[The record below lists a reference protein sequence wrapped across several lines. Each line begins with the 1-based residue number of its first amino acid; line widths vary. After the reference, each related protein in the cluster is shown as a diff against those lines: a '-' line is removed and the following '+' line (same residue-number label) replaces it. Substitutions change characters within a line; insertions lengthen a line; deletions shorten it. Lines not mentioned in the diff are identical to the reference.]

1 VLAAANIETLK
12 RYGMEKRTIITACP
26 HCFNTIGTEYGQLGG
41 TFEIVHHSVYLRGLL
56 DAGRL
61 TVDAAGGGP
70 ARPVTL
76 HDSCYLARYHGISA
90 EPREVL
96 RQLPVIELR
105 EMEQRGRTTFCCG
118 AGGGRMW
125 MEERRG
131 TRINA
136 ERTSQAL
143 ATGATAV
150 VTECPF
156 CMTMIRDGLGAAG
169 DQGAGVEAL
178 DIAEV
183 LAAAL
188 HPAAAGR

>member
-1 VLAAANIETLK
+1 
-12 RYGMEKRTIITACP
+12 
-26 HCFNTIGTEYGQLGG
+26 
-41 TFEIVHHSVYLRGLL
+41 
-56 DAGRL
+56 
-61 TVDAAGGGP
+61 
-70 ARPVTL
+70 
-76 HDSCYLARYHGISA
+76 
-90 EPREVL
+90 
-96 RQLPVIELR
+96 
-105 EMEQRGRTTFCCG
+105 
-118 AGGGRMW
+118 MW